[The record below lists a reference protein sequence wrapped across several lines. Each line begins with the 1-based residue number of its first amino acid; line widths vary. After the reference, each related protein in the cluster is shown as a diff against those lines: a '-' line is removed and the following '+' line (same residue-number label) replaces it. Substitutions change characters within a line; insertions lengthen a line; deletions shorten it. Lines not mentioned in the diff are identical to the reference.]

1 MLLDQLVLGDRQAVA
16 QEKILQ
22 RMVVQD
28 IQHVKDFL
36 ALGFEIIAQ
45 LAGTET
51 VEGLAA
57 AGETSQRL
65 ARMGEIVRAEVADR
79 LDRGKLGQRVQL
91 LEFAQ
96 GLGGKRDLKHN
107 APTKSGPGRMAS
119 ARALDVAASGRSSNT
134 FATAMPA
141 FRILFLLCLLLFGAG
156 RTVQAAGEATIPDA
170 AADGRLLTLDIPVL
184 VAGYGAEFFEE
195 TAREF
200 EKLRPGLRVRLY
212 GDPRINDQVR
222 TRVMAGEWPDATDAV
237 LLYPR
242 LIAAGRLLDLA
253 PALDGPNWEGDARWR
268 DTFRPGVLD
277 RWSMADPAGAMP
289 ENGSAAGA
297 VYGVPFAHAI
307 WTIFYDK
314 ALFRRHDWKVPRT
327 WDEFFTLCE
336 AMEAAGLAPLS
347 LPGVTMRYGDAI
359 LRAAHYNL
367 VGPEGYA
374 AYHALVPGTR
384 SDPRFIRAAGVLRRV
399 ATRHLVRGWEGMTHT
414 AAQLAFIEGRC
425 AMTLSASW
433 FANEMRDRLPTDFE
447 LGAMN
452 LPVFADGITPADTV
466 QAQSGYYFLFRTGDA
481 ERERATTDFFRF
493 MTSRERVKRFA
504 ALADAPVALAS
515 ATPADYSPRMAD
527 TAALLARSPAA
538 FDAAPA
544 RASAAQAT
552 LAQALTD
559 LRYQLMTG
567 GITEQQFGE
576 GLEAAAAVERA
587 RAAQPDYVEPR
598 HRGKAAVLAA
608 LLVAAV
614 VWLGREGVRKKS
626 PDASSAPTPGRRRA
640 PTLAAEHFGRLPGRF
655 GAGFVGP
662 AFALYAAFVLLPGL
676 VAFGW
681 AFVRWDGFG
690 DLSWAGRFNFR
701 WLLLES
707 DVFWS
712 ALKNNLFLMLVPPL
726 AVVPVALGMAAFIHR
741 GGRGAGLFRVVLLF
755 PNLLGGIAASLIW
768 LAAYEP
774 TSGFV
779 NAAFVAA
786 GDLAELLGAPRAAE
800 NWLHGFHG
808 RAWLSQANLYWSL
821 VPIYLWMACGFNL
834 VLYLAAMQ
842 GVPEDLYEAAE
853 LDGASPARQ
862 FFTITLP
869 LIREVLVISAVF
881 LVIGGLNAFE
891 LVWLLTSQDPS
902 AGVHT
907 LGTFMVGAL
916 FTEFQVGRAA
926 AIAVV
931 LFLMVLV
938 ASLAVLRAARKEPV
952 EL

>member
-1 MLLDQLVLGDRQAVA
+1 MGV
-16 QEKILQ
+16 
-22 RMVVQD
+22 
-28 IQHVKDFL
+28 
-36 ALGFEIIAQ
+36 
-45 LAGTET
+45 
-51 VEGLAA
+51 AA
-57 AGETSQRL
+57 ARAGAPRFGRRVMSLFRL
-65 ARMGEIVRAEVADR
+65 I
-79 LDRGKLGQRVQL
+79 
-91 LEFAQ
+91 
-96 GLGGKRDLKHN
+96 
-107 APTKSGPGRMAS
+107 
-119 ARALDVAASGRSSNT
+119 
-134 FATAMPA
+134 
-141 FRILFLLCLLLFGAG
+141 LLFGLLLVGA
-156 RTVQAAGEATIPDA
+156 RADA
-170 AADGRLLTLDIPVL
+170 RRDEPLTLDIPVL

-200 EKLRPGLRVRLY
+200 EKLRPGVRVNIY

-242 LIAAGRLLDLA
+242 LIAAGRMLDLA

-277 RWSMADPAGAMP
+277 RWSEP
-289 ENGSAAGA
+289 AAGDAA
-297 VYGVPFAHAI
+297 VYGVPFAHAV

-314 ALFRRHDWKVPRT
+314 ALFRRHGWEVPRT
-327 WDEFFTLCE
+327 WDEFFALCE
-336 AMEAAGLAPLS
+336 TMEAAGVAPLS

-359 LRAAHYNL
+359 LRAAHHNL
-367 VGPEGYA
+367 VGDEGYA
-374 AYHALVPGTR
+374 AYHALAPGTR
-384 SDPRFIRAAGVLRRV
+384 DDPRFIRAAGVLRRV
-399 ATRHLVRGWEGMTHT
+399 STRHLLRGWEGMTHT
-414 AAQLAFIEGRC
+414 AAQLAFIDGRC

-433 FANEMRDRLPTDFE
+433 FANEMRGRLPDDFE

-452 LPVFADGITPADTV
+452 LPVFADGITPVDTV
-466 QAQSGYYFLFRTGDA
+466 QSQSGYYFLFRTGD
-481 ERERATTDFFRF
+481 EKRERATVDFFRF
-493 MTSRERVKRFA
+493 MTSRERVRRFA
-504 ALADAPVALAS
+504 ALADAPVALSS
-515 ATPADYSPRMAD
+515 ATPDDYSPRMAD

-567 GITEQQFGE
+567 RITEEEFGAR
-576 GLEAAAAVERA
+576 LEAAAAIERERA
-587 RAAQPDYVEPR
+587 ARPDHVESR
-598 HRGKAAVLAA
+598 HRGKAAGLAA
-608 LLVAAV
+608 LLLGLV
-614 VWLGREGVRKKS
+614 VWLGWQGR
-626 PDASSAPTPGRRRA
+626 PGRARGA
-640 PTLAAEHFGRLPGRF
+640 AGPGSTSGPGGEAVSSPTLAAGYFGRLTGGF

-662 AFALYAAFVLLPGL
+662 ALALYAAFVLLPGL

-690 DLSWAGRFNFR
+690 DMTWAGRFNFR

-712 ALKNNLFLMLVPPL
+712 ALGNNLFLMLVPPL
-726 AVVPVALGMAAFIHR
+726 VVVPVALGMAAFIHR
-741 GGRGAGLFRVVLLF
+741 GGRGSGLFRVVLLF

-779 NAAFVAA
+779 NASFVAA
-786 GDLAELLGAPRAAE
+786 GDLCEWLGGPRVVE

-808 RAWLSQANLYWSL
+808 HAWLSQANLYWSL

-842 GVPEDLYEAAE
+842 GVPDDLYEAAE
-853 LDGASPARQ
+853 LDGASRARQ

-926 AIAVV
+926 AIAVM
-931 LFLMVLV
+931 LFLLVLI
-938 ASLAVLRAARKEPV
+938 ASLAVLRATRKEAV

>member
-1 MLLDQLVLGDRQAVA
+1 MLSLR
-16 QEKILQ
+16 
-22 RMVVQD
+22 
-28 IQHVKDFL
+28 
-36 ALGFEIIAQ
+36 
-45 LAGTET
+45 
-51 VEGLAA
+51 
-57 AGETSQRL
+57 
-65 ARMGEIVRAEVADR
+65 IV
-79 LDRGKLGQRVQL
+79 
-91 LEFAQ
+91 FA
-96 GLGGKRDLKHN
+96 
-107 APTKSGPGRMAS
+107 
-119 ARALDVAASGRSSNT
+119 
-134 FATAMPA
+134 
-141 FRILFLLCLLLFGAG
+141 LCLLA
-156 RTVQAAGEATIPDA
+156 VWV
-170 AADGRLLTLDIPVL
+170 RLTAEERRNDEPVTLDIPVL
-184 VAGYGAEFFEE
+184 VAGYGAEFFQE

-200 EKLRPGLRVRLY
+200 EKLRPGVRVRLY

-242 LIAAGRLLDLA
+242 LIEAGRILDLSA
-253 PALDGPNWEGDARWR
+253 ALDGPNWENDARWR
-268 DTFRPGVLD
+268 DTFRPGVLG
-277 RWSMADPAGAMP
+277 RWSMDEPAP
-289 ENGSAAGA
+289 PGSAGIPPAADSVSGA
-297 VYGVPFAHAI
+297 LPSPVASGDGEARAIYGLPFAHAV

-314 ALFRRHDWKVPRT
+314 ALFRRHGWIVPRT
-327 WDEFFTLCE
+327 WDEFFALCE
-336 AMEAAGLAPLS
+336 AMEAQGVAPLS

-367 VGPEGYA
+367 VGPQGYA
-374 AYHALVPGTR
+374 DYLALVPGTR
-384 SDPRFIRAAGVLRRV
+384 TDPRFVRAAEVLRRV
-399 ATRHLVRGWEGMTHT
+399 STRHLVRGWEGMTHT

-433 FANEMRDRLPTDFE
+433 FANEMRGRLPDDFE

-452 LPVFADGITPADTV
+452 LPVFADGITHPDTV
-466 QAQSGYYFLFRTGDA
+466 QAQSGYYFLFRTGDPA
-481 ERERATTDFFRF
+481 RERAAEDFFRF
-493 MTSRERVKRFA
+493 MTSRERARRFA
-504 ALADAPVALAS
+504 AMADAPVALLAP
-515 ATPADYSPRMAD
+515 TPDDYSPRMAD

-567 GITEQQFGE
+567 RISAEEFGE
-576 GLEAAAAVERA
+576 KLEAAAAVERA
-587 RAAQPDYVEPR
+587 RAAEPGHVETR
-598 HRGKAAVLAA
+598 HRGKALALAVGLIA
-608 LLVAAV
+608 VV
-614 VWLGREGVRKKS
+614 VWLGARARSPRGATAAPVR
-626 PDASSAPTPGRRRA
+626 AT
-640 PTLAAEHFGRLPGRF
+640 EHFGPLPRAF
-655 GAGFVGP
+655 GARFVGP
-662 AFALYAAFVLLPGL
+662 ALALYGALVLLPGL
-676 VAFGW
+676 AAFGL
-681 AFVRWDGFG
+681 AFTRWDGFG
-690 DLSWAGRFNFR
+690 EVAWAGRFNFR

-712 ALKNNLFLMLVPPL
+712 ALKNNLFLMCVPPL
-726 AVVPVALGMAAFIHR
+726 VVVPVALGMAAFIHR

-779 NAAFVAA
+779 NAAIVAL
-786 GDLAELLGAPRAAE
+786 GDGLSILEAPRVVV
-800 NWLHGFHG
+800 NWLHSFHG
-808 RAWLSQANLYWSL
+808 HAWLSQANLYWSL

-842 GVPEDLYEAAE
+842 GVPDELYEAAE
-853 LDGASPARQ
+853 LDGASRTRQ

-891 LVWLLTSQDPS
+891 LVWLLTSQDPA

-931 LFLMVLV
+931 LFVLVLV
-938 ASLAVLRAARKEPV
+938 ASLAVLRATRKETV